1 MYVSGILGCAIW
13 MRSEMGD
20 KSVTQRTV
28 HTQNRRDKASAE
40 AGSSH
45 SSQWALEDT
54 FLGSQTLWCWMELHT
69 FYFAMDWDLIQ
80 LNNNRLWTSCPHQYI
95 FQLLKKCVFQ
105 LSSLRFATRM
115 KWITTEPVVNVTYD
129 SEVRRE
135 RQWKGL
141 YFLISLIFR
150 IITLRTWERFGS
162 LMKFHSSAS
171 LRLTTFRYIRKKM
184 DYFKLLPLLKLML
197 ELLQSSVMV
206 RVEHCIFL
214 CFQDSISVSWT
225 WEPLQHQSRKAAS

>member
-1 MYVSGILGCAIW
+1 MRWGISLLHKELSTHKTEETKHQLKLAHHTAANEHCKI
-13 MRSEMGD
+13 RSWD
-20 KSVTQRTV
+20 PKLC
-28 HTQNRRDKASAE
+28 D
-40 AGSSH
+40 AGWSYTH
-45 SSQWALEDT
+45 
-54 FLGSQTLWCWMELHT
+54 FTL
-69 FYFAMDWDLIQ
+69 
-80 LNNNRLWTSCPHQYI
+80 LWTGIWYSWIITDYEHCVLTNISFSY
-95 FQLLKKCVFQ
+95 LKKCFFQ

-129 SEVRRE
+129 SEVCRE
-135 RQWKGL
+135 RQWKEL

>member
-1 MYVSGILGCAIW
+1 M
-13 MRSEMGD
+13 
-20 KSVTQRTV
+20 
-28 HTQNRRDKASAE
+28 
-40 AGSSH
+40 
-45 SSQWALEDT
+45 
-54 FLGSQTLWCWMELHT
+54 
-69 FYFAMDWDLIQ
+69 
-80 LNNNRLWTSCPHQYI
+80 
-95 FQLLKKCVFQ
+95 
-105 LSSLRFATRM
+105 SSLRFATRM

-135 RQWKGL
+135 RQWKEL

-171 LRLTTFRYIRKKM
+171 LRLTEFRYVRKKIG
-184 DYFKLLPLLKLML
+184 YFKLLPLLKLML
-197 ELLQSSVMV
+197 ELLQSSVTV

-225 WEPLQHQSRKAAS
+225 WEPSSTRAGKQQFDKQVAFFLMAWAASAGSTPRTQQKLSCWKPIKGKVFFRLFHWCKPDSQLWGSWHTAVMLYSSSAICCFSAGFFFPPVAFGHLLTLLFSF